1 MNEDEPNFLDP
12 EAWDDIE
19 ITSVEPVIDHY
30 GGVKR
35 AASIVGD
42 LRKALREEG
51 FTREET
57 FALVSMYWAAEME
70 LPL

>member
-1 MNEDEPNFLDP
+1 MNDEQPEFLDP
-12 EAWDDIE
+12 EAWDEFE
-19 ITSVEPVIDHY
+19 ILDVEPVVDHY
-30 GGVKR
+30 GGVRR

-57 FALVSMYWAAEME
+57 FALVSVYWASEMG
-70 LPL
+70 LTL

>member
-1 MNEDEPNFLDP
+1 MNDEPDFLDP
-12 EAWDDIE
+12 EAWDDFE
-19 ITSVEPVIDHY
+19 ITSVEPVVDHY

-57 FALVSMYWAAEME
+57 FALVSVYWASEMG